1 MDRESSTS
9 RERAEES
16 EASSSHICRSADK
29 SSRDMVTEEEEEEAD
44 EEVKG
49 EANGEAAM
57 DTEVKVKVKVK
68 GEASMEWEGEVKGDV
83 IAMAGPFP

>member
-16 EASSSHICRSADK
+16 EASSSHICRSVDK
-29 SSRDMVTEEEEEEAD
+29 SSRDMVTEEEEEAD

>member
-29 SSRDMVTEEEEEEAD
+29 SSRDMVTEEEEEAD